1 MPVYDFRCNQCHQ
14 RFEVFLTYAQY
25 GTTPIHCPICDS
37 SDVQRLIQQVRIAH
51 SASTDLDDLSD
62 DAAMEALAQDPRKF
76 GSLMRQMS
84 RETGEEMEPGFD
96 QAVERLEKGDSIEEI
111 ASSMPEFSNDGEL

>member
-25 GTTPIHCPICDS
+25 GTTPIHCPVCDS
-37 SDVQRLIQQVRIAH
+37 SDVQRLIQRVRIAR

-76 GSLMRQMS
+76 GSLMRRIS
-84 RETGEEMEPGFD
+84 RETGEEMEPEFD
-96 QAVERLEKGDSIEEI
+96 QMVDRLEKGDSFEEI
-111 ASSMPEFSNDGEL
+111 EASMPELSNDEGL

>member
-1 MPVYDFRCNQCHQ
+1 MPVYNFCCNQCQQ
-14 RFEVFLTYAQY
+14 RFEIFLTYAQY

-62 DAAMEALAQDPRKF
+62 DAAIEALAQDPRKF

-84 RETGEEMEPGFD
+84 RETGEEMEPEFD

-111 ASSMPEFSNDGEL
+111 ASSMPELSNDGEL